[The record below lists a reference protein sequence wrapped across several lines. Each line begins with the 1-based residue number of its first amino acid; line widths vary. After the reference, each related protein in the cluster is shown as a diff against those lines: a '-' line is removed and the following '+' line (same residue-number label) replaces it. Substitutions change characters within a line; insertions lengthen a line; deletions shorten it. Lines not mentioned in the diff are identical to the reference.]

1 MRASMDK
8 HASMEVQIGSHF
20 TTSRQ
25 ASGRMPATAE
35 QSPAPEAG
43 APDSTAP
50 ELPDLAT
57 SQATPAHQPSQIPVL
72 LPSLLAPDGPV
83 HGHTS
88 SMSGSPG
95 TAVQDTHA
103 EAPGWAAPGLQG
115 PRQHPAAYAEDRQA
129 EEPIQESEAAL
140 QARLPSGQM
149 GLLKEPS
156 GRQASSTG
164 LTSWA
169 SMQTSCPDEDEPAGG
184 PE

>member
-25 ASGRMPATAE
+25 ASGRMLATAE
-35 QSPAPEAG
+35 KCPAPEAG

-50 ELPDLAT
+50 ELPNLAT
-57 SQATPAHQPSQIPVL
+57 PQATPAHQPSQSPVHL
-72 LPSLLAPDGPV
+72 RSLLTPDGPM
-83 HGHTS
+83 HGHTP

-103 EAPGWAAPGLQG
+103 EASAWAAPGLQG
-115 PRQHPAAYAEDRQA
+115 PGQHLAASTQDRQA
-129 EEPIQESEAAL
+129 EEPMQGSEAAL